1 MDPDLSTVQLETAAG
16 VAVVTIDH
24 PPINLLDGPMMLDLA
39 RLEAEVRA
47 DERIRV
53 VVFRSADPEFFIAHA
68 DLDLIRGLPREPQP
82 APTELGFFH
91 ALLERWRT
99 LPVLTIAEIDGIAR
113 GGGSEFA
120 LSLDLRFASLEGAVL
135 AQPEVA
141 LGIIPGGSGTQRLG
155 RFAGRARALEI
166 VLGCDDFD
174 ASTAAAYGWVNR
186 ALPRAELRVFVD
198 RIASRIASYPREA
211 VRLAKEAVDA
221 SAPDFTP
228 GLLAEQAAW
237 DVAMTDPALD
247 ARFDAA
253 LAAGAQTRDG
263 ERNLDTLLT
272 PGSDADR

>member
-1 MDPDLSTVQLETAAG
+1 VAPDLTTMELAISAG
-16 VAVVTIDH
+16 VLVVTIDH

-39 RLEAEVRA
+39 RLEVEVRA
-47 DERIRV
+47 DAGIRV
-53 VVFRSADPEFFIAHA
+53 VVFRSADPEFFVAHA
-68 DLDLIRGLPREPQP
+68 DLELIRGLPREPRP

-99 LPVLTIAEIDGIAR
+99 LPIVTIAEIDGIAR

-155 RFAGRARALEI
+155 RCAGRARALEI

-174 ASTAAAYGWVNR
+174 ATTAAAYGWVNR
-186 ALPRAELRVFVD
+186 ALPRAELRPFVD
-198 RIASRIASYPREA
+198 RLAARIASYPRDA

-221 SAPDFTP
+221 SAPDFTA

-237 DVAMTDPALD
+237 DVTMTDPALD

-263 ERNLDTLLT
+263 ERDLDALLT
-272 PGSDADR
+272 PQSAPDH

>member
-1 MDPDLSTVQLETAAG
+1 MDPEATTLRIDTVTPG
-16 VAVVTIDH
+16 VTVVTIDH
-24 PPINLLDGPMMLDLA
+24 PPINLLDVTMLTDLA

-47 DERIRV
+47 DETVRV
-53 VVFRSADPEFFIAHA
+53 VVFRSADPEFFVAHA
-68 DLDLIRGLPREPQP
+68 DLELIRALPREPQP

-99 LPVLTIAEIDGIAR
+99 LPVVTIAEIDGFAR

-120 LSLDLRFASLEGAVL
+120 LSLDLRFASVEGAVL

-174 ASTAAAYGWVNR
+174 ATTAAAYGWVNR
-186 ALPRAELRVFVD
+186 ALPRAELRPFVD
-198 RIASRIASYPREA
+198 RLAARIASYPREA

-221 SAPDFTP
+221 AAPGFTA
-228 GLLAEQAAW
+228 GLLAEQTAW
-237 DVAMTDPALD
+237 DGTMTDPDLD

-253 LAAGAQTRDG
+253 LAAGAQTREG
-263 ERNLDTLLT
+263 ERDLDAILT
-272 PGSDADR
+272 PRPHHR

>member
-1 MDPDLSTVQLETAAG
+1 VEPTLDLTTMRVETEGG

-24 PPINLLDGPMMLDLA
+24 PPINLLDVGMMTDLA
-39 RLEAEVRA
+39 RLEADARA
-47 DERIRV
+47 DPTVRV

-68 DLDLIRGLPREPQP
+68 DLELIRRLPREPQP
-82 APTELGFFH
+82 PPAELGFFH

-99 LPVLTIAEIDGIAR
+99 LPIVTIAEIDGIAR

-120 LSLDLRFASLEGAVL
+120 LSLDLRFGSVEGAVL
-135 AQPEVA
+135 GQPEVA

-155 RFAGRARALEI
+155 RLAGRARALEI

-174 ASTAAAYGWVNR
+174 ATTAAAYGWINR
-186 ALPRAELRVFVD
+186 ELPRAELRAFVD
-198 RIASRIASYPREA
+198 RLAARIASYPREA

-221 SAPDFTP
+221 AAPDVTP

-237 DVAMTDPALD
+237 NETMTDPELD

-263 ERNLDTLLT
+263 ERDLDALLT
-272 PGSDADR
+272 RLAR